1 MNIKSPLQ
9 FQAYEHI
16 KEQILTGQLAAGTLY
31 SETKLSA
38 RLGISRTPMREALQC
53 LSQDGYI
60 SIIPSK
66 GFMIRQLNDQ
76 DMLETIQIRCAI
88 EGFCT
93 HLIAK
98 ETAGRK
104 GQKLL
109 KTLDKLL
116 RQQEK
121 ALGADG
127 SLQSFMEYDHQ
138 FHLALI
144 HYADNR
150 EFDQIFQRLMYLIHL
165 TTVSALTVP
174 GRIEET
180 LMEHREFYR
189 LLEEGDGSNAYQLL
203 IRHLMAPLSCRPNHK
218 DAPCNPIEADV
229 TE

>member
-16 KEQILTGQLAAGTLY
+16 KEQILSGELAAGTLY

-60 SIIPSK
+60 TIIPSK

-93 HLIAK
+93 HMIAR
-98 ETAGRK
+98 ETAQRK

-116 RQQEK
+116 CQQEK
-121 ALGADG
+121 ALTAGG

-174 GRIEET
+174 GRTEET

-189 LLEEGDGSNAYQLL
+189 LLEEGDGSSAYQLL
-203 IRHLMAPLSCRPNHK
+203 ISHLMAPLSCRPDHQE
-218 DAPCNPIEADV
+218 APCESPADA
-229 TE
+229 TT